1 MRLAKNHID
10 VGLFTNNTDAMLAF
24 YRDRIGL
31 PYEEMLPMGGGLQ
44 QHRFAMNGS
53 VLKVNSVRDPLQPQP
68 PAGYRELFIARHGIT
83 TLESL
88 TDPDGNAITLVPRDY
103 DGVAGHAVRGIA
115 VRLAVR
121 AAAAHDRF
129 FAGAMQMER
138 VNERAYRCG
147 DSLLF
152 VEQSADAVEAGRTQG
167 PGFRYLTVQVWG
179 VDAEH
184 AGIISRGGAEG
195 RPPVTLGATARI
207 SFVRDPDGNWI
218 EISQRASLTGPLPAA

>member
-10 VGLFTNNTDAMLAF
+10 LGLFTNNTEAMLAF

-31 PYEEMLPMGGGLQ
+31 PYEEMLPMGNGLQ
-44 QHRFAMNGS
+44 QHRFGMNGS
-53 VLKVNSVRDPLQPQP
+53 VLKVNSARDPLHPQAP
-68 PAGYRELFIARHGIT
+68 GGYRKLLIARDGVA
-83 TLESL
+83 LPERL
-88 TDPDGNAITLVPRDY
+88 TDPDGNAVTLVPR
-103 DGVAGHAVRGIA
+103 GREGIAGIA

-121 AAAAHDRF
+121 DTAAHDRF
-129 FAGAMQMER
+129 FAEAMQMELAEKR
-138 VNERAYRCG
+138 VYRCG

-152 VEQSADAVEAGRTQG
+152 VEQSDDAVETGRAQG
-167 PGFRYLTVQVWG
+167 LGFRYLTVQVWD

-184 AGIISRGGAEG
+184 AGIIERGGTEG

-218 EISQRASLTGPLPAA
+218 EISQRASLTGPLPS

>member
-1 MRLAKNHID
+1 MRLAKDHID

-44 QHRFAMNGS
+44 QHRFGMNGS
-53 VLKVNSVRDPLQPQP
+53 VLKVNSARDPLQPQP
-68 PAGYRELFIARHGIT
+68 PAGYRELIIARDGIAAP
-83 TLESL
+83 EHL
-88 TDPDGNAITLVPRDY
+88 TDPDGNAITLVPRGHED
-103 DGVAGHAVRGIA
+103 VAGIA

-121 AAAAHDRF
+121 DAAAHDRF
-129 FAGAMQMER
+129 FADAMQMER
-138 VNERAYRCG
+138 ADDRTYRCG
-147 DSLLF
+147 DSLIV
-152 VEQSADAVEAGRTQG
+152 VEESAGAAEAGRMQG
-167 PGFRYLTVQVWG
+167 SGFRYLTVQVWD

-184 AGIISRGGAEG
+184 AGIIERGGAEG
-195 RPPVTLGATARI
+195 RPPITLGATARI